1 MTNPS
6 DLRHLFGNI
15 DIYLFDQL
23 LKGRLTPDMTIL
35 DAGCGDGRN
44 LVYLMRCGCRAFGID
59 ETADAI
65 EEIRLLATRIAPDL
79 PADNFQVGK
88 VDALPFPDE
97 NFDAV
102 LCNAVLHFAA
112 DEHHF
117 NQMLREL
124 WRVLKP
130 DGLFFSRLASSIGI
144 AARIEHIDGRRYRLP
159 DGTDR
164 FLVDEEMLLSL
175 TNQLG
180 GELVDPIKTTNLLRP
195 NLLPLTSPSPSAAES
210 VARCIR
216 AAPRDPSPG
225 LPVGG

>member
-1 MTNPS
+1 MP
-6 DLRHLFGNI
+6 LRRFACWRRESHPIFRPN
-15 DIYLFDQL
+15 
-23 LKGRLTPDMTIL
+23 
-35 DAGCGDGRN
+35 
-44 LVYLMRCGCRAFGID
+44 
-59 ETADAI
+59 
-65 EEIRLLATRIAPDL
+65 
-79 PADNFQVGK
+79 NFQVGK
-88 VDALPFPDE
+88 VDSLPFPDE

-130 DGLFFSRLASSIGI
+130 GGLFFSRLASSIGI
-144 AARIEHIDGRRYRLP
+144 ADRIEHIGGQRYRLP

-180 GELVDPIKTTNLLRP
+180 GELVDPIKTTNVQGKRCMTTWVLKKGSPPL
-195 NLLPLTSPSPSAAES
+195 LTSS
-210 VARCIR
+210 
-216 AAPRDPSPG
+216 
-225 LPVGG
+225 L

>member
-1 MTNPS
+1 VTNPN
-6 DLRHLFGNI
+6 DLHHLFGNI

-44 LVYLMRCGCRAFGID
+44 LVYLMRRGCRAFGID

-79 PADNFQVGK
+79 PVENFQVGK
-88 VDALPFPDE
+88 IDALPFPDE

-112 DEHHF
+112 DERHF
-117 NQMLREL
+117 NRMLREL

-130 DGLFFSRLASSIGI
+130 DGVFFSRLASSIGI
-144 AARIEHIDGRRYRLP
+144 AARIEHIDGRRYRLQ

-175 TNQLG
+175 ANQLG
-180 GELVDPIKTTNLLRP
+180 GELVDPIKTTNVQGKRCMTTWVLKKTVGSRPLRRSV
-195 NLLPLTSPSPSAAES
+195 LPP
-210 VARCIR
+210 
-216 AAPRDPSPG
+216 
-225 LPVGG
+225 